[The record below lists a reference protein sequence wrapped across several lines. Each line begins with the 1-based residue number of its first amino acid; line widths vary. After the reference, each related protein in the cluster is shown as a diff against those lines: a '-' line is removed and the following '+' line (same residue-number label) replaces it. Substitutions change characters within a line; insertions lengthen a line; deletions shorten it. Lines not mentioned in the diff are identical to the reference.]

1 MIEKLGHYKIVS
13 ELGRG
18 GMGVVYKAYEE
29 SLNRYVAIK
38 VLGEHLSHDEN
49 FVKRFVR
56 EARGR
61 RRAVASERHPDLLHR
76 PRGLSAPNSQGPDER
91 HYFVMEFVEG
101 RSVHDVLEQDGA
113 LDPMRAA
120 RIVQQAASG
129 LAVAHDQGLVHR
141 DIKPA
146 NLLVTKD
153 ERVKIAD
160 FGLALAPTDGATRL
174 TATNSLMGTPGYL
187 SPEQCCGEPAGPRS
201 DIYSLGMTF
210 YEMLT
215 GSMPFK
221 GESPLA
227 VLRQILDE
235 EPPSLLQI
243 DPDLDPRI
251 AGVVER
257 MVAKE
262 PNDRYQTCHQLVA
275 DLNEILGT
283 KAAAVPTAG
292 AARAAALPPL
302 PGAPSST
309 SARTQA
315 KVTGRP
321 EDAPTQAA
329 PAPPPPPG
337 SGRLTGARAA
347 ATAGAIPPVPPAA
360 QPVAAAAAAPP
371 ALVAPAVVAAGA
383 AAAKS
388 GKGGRLLLIGVMA
401 VMLVIAV
408 SAAGL
413 YFAVPMLKDAPFLRD
428 APFLKDASFLKGGS
442 DKATAGSEPVA
453 TENAA
458 ATQPPSGV
466 AANESD
472 EGTFEIQSD
481 ATDEPRSDESS
492 LDGGAGKTEAATGDS
507 AGLTRS
513 LAAPSAPR
521 NRSESAGSN
530 AIAEQAAAP
539 APRRRAVRPS
549 ARTRASRWSRWASR
563 CSPAPPNNRS
573 RPSSVVTAS
582 TSTTSAAF
590 SSCATPVARRGS
602 RPRLCSAWSPVAA
615 STCWC

>member
-38 VLGEHLSHDEN
+38 VLGEHLSHDQS

-56 EARGR
+56 EAK
-61 RRAVASERHPDLLHR
+61 AAA
-76 PRGLSAPNSQGPDER
+76 GLSHPNVIQIFYIGHEAPPAPNPNGQGER

-113 LDPMRAA
+113 FDPMRAT

-146 NLLVTKD
+146 NLLVTRD
-153 ERVKIAD
+153 ERLKIAD

-235 EPPSLLQI
+235 EPTPLLQI

-262 PNDRYQTCHQLVA
+262 PNDRYQTCHLLIA

-283 KAAAVPTAG
+283 RAAAVPTAG
-292 AARAAALPPL
+292 LDRAAALPPL
-302 PGAPSST
+302 PNAPNA

-315 KVTGRP
+315 RVSGRP
-321 EDAPTQAA
+321 EDAPTQVA
-329 PAPPPPPG
+329 PAPLPRPG
-337 SGRLTGARAA
+337 TGRMT
-347 ATAGAIPPVPPAA
+347 TAPVAGPGGVVPPVPPAI
-360 QPVAAAAAAPP
+360 QPIAAAAAVPPTPVAPP
-371 ALVAPAVVAAGA
+371 VVAAGAAPA

-388 GKGGRLLLIGVMA
+388 GKSGRL
-401 VMLVIAV
+401 
-408 SAAGL
+408 
-413 YFAVPMLKDAPFLRD
+413 
-428 APFLKDASFLKGGS
+428 
-442 DKATAGSEPVA
+442 
-453 TENAA
+453 
-458 ATQPPSGV
+458 
-466 AANESD
+466 
-472 EGTFEIQSD
+472 
-481 ATDEPRSDESS
+481 
-492 LDGGAGKTEAATGDS
+492 
-507 AGLTRS
+507 
-513 LAAPSAPR
+513 
-521 NRSESAGSN
+521 
-530 AIAEQAAAP
+530 
-539 APRRRAVRPS
+539 
-549 ARTRASRWSRWASR
+549 
-563 CSPAPPNNRS
+563 
-573 RPSSVVTAS
+573 
-582 TSTTSAAF
+582 
-590 SSCATPVARRGS
+590 
-602 RPRLCSAWSPVAA
+602 
-615 STCWC
+615 

>member
-1 MIEKLGHYKIVS
+1 
-13 ELGRG
+13 
-18 GMGVVYKAYEE
+18 
-29 SLNRYVAIK
+29 
-38 VLGEHLSHDEN
+38 
-49 FVKRFVR
+49 
-56 EARGR
+56 
-61 RRAVASERHPDLLHR
+61 
-76 PRGLSAPNSQGPDER
+76 
-91 HYFVMEFVEG
+91 
-101 RSVHDVLEQDGA
+101 
-113 LDPMRAA
+113 
-120 RIVQQAASG
+120 
-129 LAVAHDQGLVHR
+129 VAHDQGLVHR

-153 ERVKIAD
+153 ERLKIAD

-235 EPPSLLQI
+235 EPTPLLQI

-251 AGVVER
+251 AAVVER

-262 PNDRYQTCHQLVA
+262 PNDRYPTCHQLVA

-283 KAAAVPTAG
+283 RAAAVPTAG
-292 AARAAALPPL
+292 MARAAALPAL
-302 PGAPSST
+302 PVAPSAT

-315 KVTGRP
+315 RVTGRP
-321 EDAPTQAA
+321 DDAPTRVA

-347 ATAGAIPPVPPAA
+347 APAGAIPSVPPAV
-360 QPVAAAAAAPP
+360 QPVAAAAVPP
-371 ALVAPAVVAAGA
+371 AAVAGPVVAASA
-383 AAAKS
+383 APVAAAKS
-388 GKGGRLLLIGVMA
+388 GKSGRLVLIGVMA

-428 APFLKDASFLKGGS
+428 APFLKDVSFLKGG
-442 DKATAGSEPVA
+442 DKATAGGEPVT

-458 ATQPPSGV
+458 APQPPSRV

-472 EGTFEIQSD
+472 EGTFEIKSD
-481 ATDEPRSDESS
+481 VTDEPRSEKSS
-492 LDGGAGKTEAATGDS
+492 P
-507 AGLTRS
+507 RS

-521 NRSESAGSN
+521 NGSESDGSN
-530 AIAEQAAAP
+530 AIAERVPAPAERAPAAP
-539 APRRRAVRPS
+539 AVAPPRRAPIRENPRIAVVAVGEPMFAGAAEQSLETQLGRHGLDLYDERGVLELRDAGGAGRVAPS
-549 ARTRASRWSRWASR
+549 ALLGMVAGRGVDVLVLIDVEPMGERELDALGRYA
-563 CSPAPPNNRS
+563 
-573 RPSSVVTAS
+573 TA
-582 TSTTSAAF
+582 TTSRIRVDAYLAADGD
-590 SSCATPVARRGS
+590 AIGS
-602 RPRLCSAWSPVAA
+602 GWSEQVEYAQPNAA
-615 STCWC
+615 SKADAAMGGFSTAIAEAIEAAWQDHRAGAR

>member
-56 EARGR
+56 EAK
-61 RRAVASERHPDLLHR
+61 AAA
-76 PRGLSAPNSQGPDER
+76 GLSHPNVIQIFYIGHEAPPAPNPHGQGDATT
-91 HYFVMEFVEG
+91 
-101 RSVHDVLEQDGA
+101 SSWSSS
-113 LDPMRAA
+113 RAA
-120 RIVQQAASG
+120 RSTTCSSRRAPSTRCAPRASCSRPPRG

-251 AGVVER
+251 ARVVER

-262 PNDRYQTCHQLVA
+262 PNDRYQTCHELIA

-283 KAAAVPTAG
+283 RAAAVPTAG
-292 AARAAALPPL
+292 VARAAALPPRCRSRRV
-302 PGAPSST
+302 AT

-315 KVTGRP
+315 RVTGRP
-321 EDAPTQAA
+321 DDAPTQAA
-329 PAPPPPPG
+329 P
-337 SGRLTGARAA
+337 R
-347 ATAGAIPPVPPAA
+347 
-360 QPVAAAAAAPP
+360 AAPP
-371 ALVAPAVVAAGA
+371 AQLAAAFAPAANPVPPSAARA
-383 AAAKS
+383 SARVPPP
-388 GKGGRLLLIGVMA
+388 GGR
-401 VMLVIAV
+401 
-408 SAAGL
+408 
-413 YFAVPMLKDAPFLRD
+413 R
-428 APFLKDASFLKGGS
+428 
-442 DKATAGSEPVA
+442 
-453 TENAA
+453 
-458 ATQPPSGV
+458 QR
-466 AANESD
+466 
-472 EGTFEIQSD
+472 
-481 ATDEPRSDESS
+481 RS
-492 LDGGAGKTEAATGDS
+492 
-507 AGLTRS
+507 
-513 LAAPSAPR
+513 
-521 NRSESAGSN
+521 
-530 AIAEQAAAP
+530 
-539 APRRRAVRPS
+539 RRRRQVRQE
-549 ARTRASRWSRWASR
+549 
-563 CSPAPPNNRS
+563 
-573 RPSSVVTAS
+573 RPLGLDRRHGGDAGDRRLGRRAS
-582 TSTTSAAF
+582 TSPCRCSRTLR
-590 SSCATPVARRGS
+590 SCATRRS
-602 RPRLCSAWSPVAA
+602 
-615 STCWC
+615 

>member
-1 MIEKLGHYKIVS
+1 
-13 ELGRG
+13 
-18 GMGVVYKAYEE
+18 MGKANATT
-29 SLNRYVAIK
+29 SSWSSSK
-38 VLGEHLSHDEN
+38 
-49 FVKRFVR
+49 
-56 EARGR
+56 
-61 RRAVASERHPDLLHR
+61 
-76 PRGLSAPNSQGPDER
+76 
-91 HYFVMEFVEG
+91 G
-101 RSVHDVLEQDGA
+101 RSVHDVLEQEGA

-120 RIVQQAASG
+120 RIVQQAACG

-251 AGVVER
+251 AAVVER

-275 DLNEILGT
+275 DLNEILGAR
-283 KAAAVPTAG
+283 AAAVPTAG
-292 AARAAALPPL
+292 AARAAAPPALPV
-302 PGAPSST
+302 APIAT

-315 KVTGRP
+315 RVTGRP
-321 EDAPTQAA
+321 DDAPTQVA

-347 ATAGAIPPVPPAA
+347 APAGAIPPVPPAV
-360 QPVAAAAAAPP
+360 QPVAAAAA
-371 ALVAPAVVAAGA
+371 VAPAPVVAASA
-383 AAAKS
+383 APVAAAKS
-388 GKGGRLLLIGVMA
+388 GKSGRLVLIGVMA

-428 APFLKDASFLKGGS
+428 APFLKDASFLKGDG
-442 DKATAGSEPVA
+442 DTATAGSEPVT

-458 ATQPPSGV
+458 ATQPPSRA

-472 EGTFEIQSD
+472 EGTFEIESD
-481 ATDEPRSDESS
+481 ATDEPRSEKSP
-492 LDGGAGKTEAATGDS
+492 LGGGNGKTETAPSDGTD
-507 AGLTRS
+507 LTRS
-513 LAAPSAPR
+513 VAAPSAAR
-521 NRSESAGSN
+521 NRERERRIERDRGASPRARGASPGARGG
-530 AIAEQAAAP
+530 AAAP
-539 APRRRAVRPS
+539 RAHPREPAHRGSRGGRADVRRRRRAIARDS
-549 ARTRASRWSRWASR
+549 ARSS
-563 CSPAPPNNRS
+563 RS
-573 RPSSVVTAS
+573 RPLRRARCSRAARRRWRGTRRTFVTARHG
-582 TSTTSAAF
+582 
-590 SSCATPVARRGS
+590 RR
-602 RPRLCSAWSPVAA
+602 AAA
-615 STCWC
+615 STCWS